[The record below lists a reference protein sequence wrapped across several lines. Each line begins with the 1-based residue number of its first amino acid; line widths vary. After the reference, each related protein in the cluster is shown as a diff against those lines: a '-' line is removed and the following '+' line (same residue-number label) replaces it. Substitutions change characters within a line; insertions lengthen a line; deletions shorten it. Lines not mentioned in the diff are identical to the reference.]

1 VCERACPTTLTV
13 RRDDYGGAHQRGQ
26 TLVIFALV
34 LSLFFV
40 WMIALVADVGALYV
54 AYDRF
59 DNAALLAAQAGASA
73 IDTGQLYQGNL
84 RLDVAQARLFCQ
96 QSLSAAGVQGTCG
109 QTSSTLVVADVQE
122 AVQLPV
128 TLLGQSAV
136 VHIRHAA
143 KPAFGTGVGTVTT

>member
-1 VCERACPTTLTV
+1 MV
-13 RRDDYGGAHQRGQ
+13 
-26 TLVIFALV
+26 FAIV

-40 WMIALVADVGALYV
+40 WMIALVADVGTLYV

-84 RLDVAQARLFCQ
+84 RLDVDQARLFCQ
-96 QSLSAAGVQGTCG
+96 QSLGAAGVAGNCD
-109 QTSSTLVVADVQE
+109 QTTSTLVVADVRE
-122 AVQLPV
+122 TVQLPV
-128 TLLGQSAV
+128 TLLGQGAV

-143 KPAFGTGVGTVTT
+143 KPAYGAGVGTVTT

>member
-1 VCERACPTTLTV
+1 VRDQTRARQGRGNEL
-13 RRDDYGGAHQRGQ
+13 GQ

-34 LSLFFV
+34 LSFFLV
-40 WMIALVADVGALYV
+40 WMIALVADVGTLYV

-73 IDTGQLYQGNL
+73 VDTGQLYQGNL
-84 RLDVAQARLFCQ
+84 RLDVGQARLLCQ
-96 QSLSAAGVQGTCG
+96 QSLGAAGVQGSCD
-109 QTSSTLVVADVQE
+109 QTTPSLVVADVRQ

-128 TLLGQSAV
+128 TLLGQSAI

-143 KPAFGTGVGTVTT
+143 RPAYGGGVGTVTT

>member
-1 VCERACPTTLTV
+1 M
-13 RRDDYGGAHQRGQ
+13 RDQAEQGQ

-34 LSLFFV
+34 LSLFFI

-54 AYDRF
+54 AYDRL

-84 RLDVAQARLFCQ
+84 RLDVGQARSFCQ
-96 QSLSAAGVQGTCG
+96 ESLTSAGVQGNCD
-109 QTSSTLVVADVQE
+109 QTSPTLVVADVRQ

-128 TLLGQSAV
+128 TLLGQTAV

>member
-1 VCERACPTTLTV
+1 VPDQAE
-13 RRDDYGGAHQRGQ
+13 QGQ

-34 LSLFFV
+34 LSLFFI
-40 WMIALVADVGALYV
+40 WMIALVADVGTLYV
-54 AYDRF
+54 AYDRL

-84 RLDVAQARLFCQ
+84 RLDVVEARLLCQ
-96 QSLSAAGVQGTCG
+96 QSLGASSVQGNCD
-109 QTSSTLVVADVQE
+109 QTTVALVIADVRQ
-122 AVQLPV
+122 AVQMPV

-143 KPAFGTGVGTVTT
+143 KPAYGAGIGTVTT